1 MHRGIL
7 EPLADLVA
15 LGPGEVD
22 LDLVSMPGAQL
33 DAGIAELLE
42 PGKNRGE
49 IPVLGDVVG
58 DDTEL
63 GYESSILDRLE
74 RSFGPQ

>member
-1 MHRGIL
+1 
-7 EPLADLVA
+7 
-15 LGPGEVD
+15 
-22 LDLVSMPGAQL
+22 MPGAQL

-49 IPVLGDVVG
+49 IPVLGDIVG